1 MYSTRRILFI
11 ITAVFFTLIMV
22 MSPALPSFG
31 DTDNPVLDL
40 TQAFREALLAQESR
54 SQQILL
60 PLLVITFLLLGLV
73 IFWARTQK
81 RAIQSKKVTWG
92 INDHR
97 SADSPREKR
106 RAWMRLP
113 INQYFLYA
121 RDETERYK
129 KSRTI
134 NISGGGLLFA
144 TDQEFNKKDKMIIN
158 IEISPGKKISLIG
171 EAAWISENP
180 AGNSGGRFLVGIRFI
195 NIRRGDQDYIVRRIL
210 EKQQEIIT
218 QGKRKNQNECISCGM
233 PLPAGDRGEN
243 RSQCPRCRAG
253 IGNT

>member
-1 MYSTRRILFI
+1 
-11 ITAVFFTLIMV
+11 
-22 MSPALPSFG
+22 MSPAVPSFG
-31 DTDNPVLDL
+31 DTNNPVLDL
-40 TQAFREALLAQESR
+40 TQAFRETLLAQESR
-54 SQQILL
+54 NQQILL
-60 PLLVITFLLLGLV
+60 PLLVITFLLLGLI
-73 IFWARTQK
+73 IFWARAQK
-81 RAIQSKKVTWG
+81 RAMQSKKVTWG

-97 SADSPREKR
+97 SADSPGEKR

-113 INQYFLYA
+113 VNQYFLYA

-158 IEISPGKKISLIG
+158 IEISPGKKINLIG

-210 EKQQEIIT
+210 KNQQEIIT
-218 QGKRKNQNECISCGM
+218 QEKRKKQSECISCGM
-233 PLPAGDRGEN
+233 PLPAGDREEN

-253 IGNT
+253 GGNA